1 MYQLN
6 NKYKVMNKLKSILVI
21 AFLSVI
27 VVSCDDNE
35 VVPDPVIAT
44 TVENL
49 YAPVVSD
56 RTVNPPVESGEFTKF
71 SFKTGS
77 IVTGDDWD
85 IAFRATKIL
94 INGGA
99 VVGIT
104 DEPSRTG
111 DASLAFVSD
120 TFNSVVE
127 APEDALFSQDS
138 NGTYAL
144 PIGSGNGWYTYS
156 RQTNLI
162 SAIAGKVIVVKT
174 VDGNYAK
181 MEILS
186 YYKDQ
191 DSSNPDNARYYTF
204 NYLYNP
210 NNGENILE

>member
-1 MYQLN
+1 
-6 NKYKVMNKLKSILVI
+6 MNRLKLVLVI

-27 VVSCDDNE
+27 MVSCDDDK
-35 VVPDPVIAT
+35 VVAEPVIAT

-49 YAPVVSD
+49 YAPVESD

-77 IVTGDDWD
+77 IVTGDNWD

-94 INGGA
+94 INGGSLI
-99 VVGIT
+99 GLT
-104 DEPSRTG
+104 DEPVRTA
-111 DASLAFVSD
+111 DASLAFLSD
-120 TFNSVVE
+120 TFNSVNV
-127 APEDALFSQDS
+127 APDDSDFSQDS
-138 NGTYAL
+138 NGSYAL

-162 SAIAGKVIVVKT
+162 SAIAGKVIVIKT

-186 YYKDQ
+186 YYKDT